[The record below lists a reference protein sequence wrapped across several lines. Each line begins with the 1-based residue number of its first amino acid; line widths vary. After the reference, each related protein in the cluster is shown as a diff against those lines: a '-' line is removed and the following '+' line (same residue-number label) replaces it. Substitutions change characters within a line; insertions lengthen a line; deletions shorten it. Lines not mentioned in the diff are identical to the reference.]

1 LYKPRRGDRSR
12 GTVSVA
18 PTGLRIRTPCGGPTA
33 YAVGYFL
40 APLRGSR
47 RHAHQE
53 SGNPEGVERGRIRP
67 LRGRQK
73 SRGVG
78 HSAVGFTYG

>member
-1 LYKPRRGDRSR
+1 VPVPKHSLAASRGPEGRQTVAHGVSRGIEERAGLYEPRRGDRSR

-40 APLRGSR
+40 APLRGFENVQ
-47 RHAHQE
+47 A
-53 SGNPEGVERGRIRP
+53 
-67 LRGRQK
+67 
-73 SRGVG
+73 
-78 HSAVGFTYG
+78 